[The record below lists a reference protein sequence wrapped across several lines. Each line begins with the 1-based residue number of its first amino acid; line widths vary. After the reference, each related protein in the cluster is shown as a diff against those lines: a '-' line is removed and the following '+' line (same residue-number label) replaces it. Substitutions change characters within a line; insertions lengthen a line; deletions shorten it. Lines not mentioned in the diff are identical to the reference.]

1 MLARD
6 RMVEEAFAKVGI
18 RAQEAT
24 PTKPADIDAPGCRLR
39 PGAIYWIARQDIADR
54 GYPTKTVRLWA
65 ASAGKPEPPS
75 AQWQDIG
82 KQCQRL
88 QREMIAWGRT
98 SKLNREPADAT
109 VVTLVPR

>member
-1 MLARD
+1 MTIQPPNQLAGRAAEL
-6 RMVEEAFAKVGI
+6 RAFKPTPERGRQNGVDK
-18 RAQEAT
+18 AT

-98 SKLNREPADAT
+98 SKLNR
-109 VVTLVPR
+109 